1 MLPLLALRTGLL
13 AALTAAFAL
22 SGAAFAADHASGTAE
37 RLAGLRHAATI
48 TVDDE
53 GVAHVRA
60 RNEHDLYFM
69 QGWVHA
75 RERLFQMDYNR
86 RLASG
91 TLAELVGTAAL
102 ASDVQLRTI
111 GLRRAAQRS
120 YDAAS
125 ASTRAALDAYAEGV
139 NARLKA
145 QSSLPPE
152 YQALLLTQVA
162 AWTPVDSVV
171 IGKLIAFSLS
181 FELDISRTI
190 ALQSYVQAGS
200 VFKFDGVK
208 LFSQDLWRSAG
219 FEPNATVPDAALATP
234 RPPRHDKEQRGME
247 RAREAGHG
255 DHAIEQMRDY
265 LDRVR
270 DIPVFR
276 GILQREARGSSNLWA
291 VSGALS
297 QHGRPLIAND
307 PHLSLGVPS
316 TFFPMGLELD
326 DEPVF
331 GSTFP
336 GVVGVIHGY
345 NRRIAWGSTNNLVD
359 VTDTFSEQ
367 VIPDPGSPSGL
378 STLFK
383 GVPEPLIPIPET
395 FRANAGGSVVVIPAG
410 GSIPAATLVMP
421 RRDGGPIISFNPA
434 TGAALSVQYVGFGPT
449 QEAEAFLMINRARDL
464 GEFKAALQR
473 FDFGSQNFVYADVE
487 GNIAYFT
494 TGEIPVREDLQAMTV
509 NGVPPWFVRNGQGGN
524 EWLPVRNPQPN
535 QATPHE
541 VLPFGEMPQTVNPR
555 AGYFVN
561 GNNDPAGVTR
571 DNDPINQLRPG
582 GGLYYLAY
590 SWNRGFRA
598 ARIDNRLRELLETG
612 NRRVSFKEMQAI
624 QADVILRDA
633 EVLAPYIVRAFDR
646 ASTDPAAGAQLRAL
660 ATDAGVAEAVGRL
673 RKWNGSTPT
682 GIAQGYDENDKPGE
696 LAAPSTAE
704 IRASIAATIYAAW
717 RSRMIASVIDGT
729 LAARG
734 GLPAPDDQ
742 DSLAALR
749 NLLDNFSA
757 NGGVGASGID
767 FFAVAGIFQA
777 ADRRD
782 FVILTSLRAG
792 LDLLGSA
799 AFAPAFGGST
809 NQNDYLWGRLHRI
822 VFEHPLGGPFN
833 IPPAGGAFPQPIPGL
848 PGIPTDGGFQTVD
861 ASSHSARADAADEFM
876 FRDGPTHRTVVEA
889 RSDATRAE
897 SIWPGGTSGVL
908 GSPNYFQ
915 FLERWLANE
924 SMRLSLG
931 SEQVERNTAVTEKFR
946 PAMSQ

>member
-1 MLPLLALRTGLL
+1 MLRLLALRAGLL
-13 AALTAAFAL
+13 AALTATITL
-22 SGAAFAADHASGTAE
+22 SGAAFAADASSRTSE

-53 GVAHVRA
+53 GISHVLA
-60 RNEHDLYFM
+60 NNEHDLYFM

-102 ASDVQLRTI
+102 PSDVQLRTI
-111 GLRRAAQRS
+111 GLPRAAQRS

-125 ASTRAALDAYAEGV
+125 ARTRAALDAYAQGV

-152 YQALLLTQVA
+152 YQALALTQVA
-162 AWTPVDSVV
+162 PWTAVDSVV

-181 FELDISRTI
+181 FELDITRTI
-190 ALQSYVQAGS
+190 ALQSYVQAGPALG
-200 VFKFDGVK
+200 FDGVK

-247 RAREAGHG
+247 RAHEERHG
-255 DHAIEQMRDY
+255 GSAIDLMRDY

-276 GILQREARGSSNLWA
+276 GILHREARGSSNLWA
-291 VSGALS
+291 VSGALT
-297 QHGRPLIAND
+297 QHGRPLMAND
-307 PHLSLGVPS
+307 PHLALGVPS

-367 VIPDPGSPSGL
+367 VVPDSDSPSGL
-378 STLFK
+378 STLYK
-383 GVPEPLIPIPET
+383 GNREPLIPIAQI
-395 FRANAGGSVVVIPAG
+395 FRANVGGNVVVIPAG
-410 GSIPAATLVMP
+410 GGIPLATLVMP

-449 QEAEAFLMINRARDL
+449 QEAEAFLMINRARNL
-464 GEFKAALQR
+464 GDFKAALQR
-473 FDFGSQNFVYADVE
+473 FDFGSQNFVVADVE

-494 TGEIPVREDLQAMTV
+494 TGEVPVREDLQAHTV

-524 EWLPVRNPQPN
+524 EWLPVLNPQPN

-541 VLPFGEMPQTVNPR
+541 ILPFDEMPQTVNPR

-598 ARIDNRLRELLETG
+598 ARIDNRLRELLETD

-633 EVLAPYIVRAFDR
+633 EVLTPYVVRAFDR
-646 ASTDPAAGAQLRAL
+646 ASSDPAAAEQLRAL
-660 ATDAGVAEAVGRL
+660 ASDSGVAEAVGRL
-673 RKWNGSTPT
+673 RRWNGATPT

-696 LAAPSTAE
+696 LAAPSTGE
-704 IRASIAATIYAAW
+704 IRVSIAASIYSAW
-717 RSRMIASVIDGT
+717 RSRMIVSVIDGL
-729 LAARG
+729 LAPM
-734 GLPAPDDQ
+734 GLPSPDDQ

-749 NLLDNFSA
+749 NLLDNFST
-757 NGGVGASGID
+757 NGGKGASGID
-767 FFAVAGIFQA
+767 FFAVPGITQA

-782 FVILTSLRAG
+782 FVILRSLRAG
-792 LDLLGSA
+792 LDLLSSF

-833 IPPAGGAFPQPIPGL
+833 IPPAGGAFPQPLPGL
-848 PGIPTDGGFQTVD
+848 RGIPTDGGFQTVD
-861 ASSHSARADAADEFM
+861 ASSHSARADMPDEFM
-876 FRDGPTHRTVVEA
+876 FRDGPTHRTVAETRA
-889 RSDATRAE
+889 DAMRAE

-915 FLERWLANE
+915 FLERWLTNE

-931 SEQVERNTAVTEKFR
+931 REEVERNDAVTQKFV
-946 PAMSQ
+946 PAMPK

>member
-1 MLPLLALRTGLL
+1 MLRLLALRAGLL
-13 AALTAAFAL
+13 AALTASITL
-22 SGAAFAADHASGTAE
+22 NGAAFAADTSSGTSE
-37 RLAGLRHAATI
+37 RLAGLQQAATI

-53 GVAHVRA
+53 GISHVRA

-125 ASTRAALDAYAEGV
+125 ARTRAALDAYAEGV
-139 NARLKA
+139 NAHLMA

-152 YQALLLTQVA
+152 YQALALTQVA
-162 AWTPVDSVV
+162 EWTAVDSVV

-181 FELDISRTI
+181 FELDIARTV
-190 ALQSYVQAGS
+190 ALQSYVQAGGI
-200 VFKFDGVK
+200 VGFDGVK

-219 FEPNATVPDAALATP
+219 FEPNATVPDAAVATV
-234 RPPRHDKEQRGME
+234 RPPRGDKEQRGME
-247 RAREAGHG
+247 RARDTSHG
-255 DHAIEQMRDY
+255 DDAIDLMRDY

-276 GILQREARGSSNLWA
+276 GILHREARGSSNLWA
-291 VSGALS
+291 VSGALT

-307 PHLSLGVPS
+307 PHLALGVPS

-336 GVVGVIHGY
+336 GVAGVIHGY
-345 NRRIAWGSTNNLVD
+345 NRGIAWGSTNNLVD

-367 VIPDPGSPSGL
+367 VVPDAASPSGL
-378 STLFK
+378 STVFQ
-383 GVPEPLIPIPET
+383 VAREPLIPIPET
-395 FRANAGGSVVVIPAG
+395 FRANVGGNVVVIPAG

-449 QEAEAFLMINRARDL
+449 QEAEAFLMINRARNL
-464 GEFKAALQR
+464 GDFREALQR

-494 TGEIPVREDLQAMTV
+494 TGEIPVREDLQANTV
-509 NGVPPWFVRNGQGGN
+509 TGVPPWFVRNGQGGN
-524 EWLPVRNPQPN
+524 EWLPVSNPQPN

-541 VLPFGEMPQTVNPR
+541 ILPFDEMPQTVNPR

-582 GGLYYLAY
+582 GGLYYMAY

-598 ARIDNRLRELLETG
+598 ARINMRLRELLETG

-633 EVLAPYIVRAFDR
+633 EVLTPYIVRAFDR
-646 ASTDPAAGAQLRAL
+646 ASSDPAAAAQLRAL
-660 ATDAGVAEAVGRL
+660 ASDAGVAEAVGRL
-673 RKWNGSTPT
+673 RRWNGSTPT
-682 GIAQGYDENDKPGE
+682 GIAEGYDASDEPGE
-696 LAAPSTAE
+696 LATPSAAE
-704 IRASIAATIYAAW
+704 IQASIAASIYSAW
-717 RSRMIASVIDGT
+717 RSRMIASVIDGL
-729 LAARG
+729 LAPM
-734 GLPAPDDQ
+734 GLPSPDDQ

-749 NLLDNFSA
+749 NLLDNFST
-757 NGGVGASGID
+757 NGGRGASGID
-767 FFAVAGIFQA
+767 FFAVPGIAQA

-782 FVILTSLRAG
+782 FAILRSLQAG
-792 LDLLGSA
+792 LDLLSSP

-822 VFEHPLGGPFN
+822 VFEHPLGGVFN

-848 PGIPTDGGFQTVD
+848 RGFPTDGGFQSVD
-861 ASSHSARADAADEFM
+861 ASSHSARADVPDEFE

-889 RSDATRAE
+889 RSDAMRAE

-915 FLERWLANE
+915 FLERWLTNE
-924 SMRLSLG
+924 SVRLRLG
-931 SEQVERNTAVTEKFR
+931 EEQVERTDAVTQKFV
-946 PAMSQ
+946 PAMPK

>member
-1 MLPLLALRTGLL
+1 MLRHLVLRAGLL
-13 AALTAAFAL
+13 AVLSVSLTLGSA
-22 SGAAFAADHASGTAE
+22 SFAADSSSSESE
-37 RLAGLRHAATI
+37 RHAGLQQAATI

-53 GVAHVRA
+53 GISYVRA
-60 RNEHDLYFM
+60 RNEHDLYFL

-91 TLAELVGTAAL
+91 TLAELVGMPAL

-120 YDAAS
+120 HDAAS
-125 ASTRAALDAYAEGV
+125 ARTRAALEAYAEGV
-139 NARLKA
+139 NAWLQA

-152 YQALLLTQVA
+152 YPALGLTQVA
-162 AWTPVDSVV
+162 AWTPVDSIV
-171 IGKLIAFSLS
+171 IGKLISFSLS
-181 FELDISRTI
+181 FELDIARTV
-190 ALQSYVQAGS
+190 ALQSYVHAGS
-200 VFKFDGVK
+200 VLGFDGVK

-234 RPPRHDKEQRGME
+234 RPPRHDREQRGME
-247 RAREAGHG
+247 RAHREGHG
-255 DHAIEQMRDY
+255 DSAVGLMRDY
-265 LDRVR
+265 LERVR
-270 DIPVFR
+270 DIPAFR
-276 GILQREARGSSNLWA
+276 GILHREARGSSNLWA
-291 VSGALS
+291 VSGALT
-297 QHGRPLIAND
+297 QHGQPLIAND

-336 GVVGVIHGY
+336 GVAGVIHGF

-367 VIPDPGSPSGL
+367 VVPDSGSPSGL
-378 STLFK
+378 STLYK
-383 GVPEPLIPIPET
+383 GTREPLIPIPET
-395 FRANAGGSVVVIPAG
+395 FRANVGGNVVVIPAG
-410 GSIPAATLVMP
+410 GSIPPVTLVMP
-421 RRDGGPIISFNPA
+421 HRDGGPVISFNRA

-449 QEAEAFLMINRARDL
+449 QETEAFLMINRARNLRD
-464 GEFKAALQR
+464 FKEALQR
-473 FDFGSQNFVYADVE
+473 FDVGSQNFVYTDVE

-494 TGEIPVREDLQAMTV
+494 TGEVPVREDLQAGTV

-524 EWLPVRNPQPN
+524 EWLPVANPQPH
-535 QATPHE
+535 QATPRE
-541 VLPFGEMPQTVNPR
+541 ILPFSEMPQTVNPR

-561 GNNDPAGVTR
+561 GNNDPAGLTR
-571 DNDPINQLRPG
+571 DNDPLNQLRPG

-598 ARIDNRLRELLETG
+598 ARIDRRLRELLETG

-633 EVLAPYIVRAFDR
+633 EVFTPYILQAFDR
-646 ASTDPAAGAQLRAL
+646 ASSDPKLNSLKSDPGIR
-660 ATDAGVAEAVGRL
+660 EAVGRL
-673 RKWNGSTPT
+673 RNWNGSTPT
-682 GIAQGYDENDKPGE
+682 GIAEGYDATDKRGA
-696 LAAPSTAE
+696 LAAPSAAE
-704 IRASIAATIYAAW
+704 IQASIAASIYAAW
-717 RSRMIASVIDGT
+717 RSRMMASVIDGP
-729 LAARG
+729 LAPI

-757 NGGVGASGID
+757 NGGKGASGID
-767 FFAVAGIFQA
+767 FFAVPGIAQA

-782 FVILTSLRAG
+782 FLILGSVRAG
-792 LDLLGSA
+792 LDLLSSY
-799 AFAPAFGGST
+799 AFQSAFGKST
-809 NQNDYLWGRLHRI
+809 DQNDYRWGRLHRI
-822 VFEHPLGGPFN
+822 VFEHPLGGPFD
-833 IPPAGGAFPQPIPGL
+833 IPPAGGAFPAPLAGL
-848 PGIPTDGGFQTVD
+848 RGIPTDGGFQVVD
-861 ASSHSARADAADEFM
+861 ASSHSVRADAPDEFM
-876 FRDGPTHRTVVEA
+876 FRDGPTHRTVVETRA
-889 RSDATRAE
+889 DAVRAE

-915 FLERWLANE
+915 FLERWLTND
-924 SMRLSLG
+924 SIRLSLDLP
-931 SEQVERNTAVTEKFR
+931 AVAR
-946 PAMSQ
+946 

>member
-1 MLPLLALRTGLL
+1 MLRLLGLRAGLL
-13 AALTAAFAL
+13 AAFTASFIL
-22 SGAAFAADHASGTAE
+22 SGAVFADGASAGTSVL
-37 RLAGLRHAATI
+37 LAGLRQGATI

-53 GVAHVRA
+53 GVSHVRA
-60 RNEHDLYFM
+60 RNERDLYFM

-91 TLAELVGTAAL
+91 TLAELVGMAAL

-125 ASTRAALDAYAEGV
+125 ARTRAALDAYAEGV

-152 YQALLLTQVA
+152 YQALALTQVA

-181 FELDISRTI
+181 FELDIARTV

-247 RAREAGHG
+247 RAHEKGHG
-255 DHAIEQMRDY
+255 DSAVDLMRDY

-276 GILQREARGSSNLWA
+276 GILHREARGSSNLWA
-291 VSGALS
+291 VSGALT

-307 PHLSLGVPS
+307 PHLALGVPS

-331 GSTFP
+331 GSTLP

-367 VIPDPGSPSGL
+367 VIPDAGSPSGL

-395 FRANAGGSVVVIPAG
+395 FRANRGGSVDVIPAG

-421 RRDGGPIISFNPA
+421 RRDGGPIISFNPT

-449 QEAEAFLMINRARDL
+449 QETEAFLMINRARDL
-464 GEFKAALQR
+464 GDFKAALQR
-473 FDFGSQNFVYADVE
+473 FDVGSQNFVYADVD

-494 TGEIPVREDLQAMTV
+494 TGEVPVREDLQASTV

-524 EWLPVRNPQPN
+524 EWLPVSNPQPH
-535 QATPHE
+535 QATPRE
-541 VLPFGEMPQTVNPR
+541 ILPFDEMPQTVNPR

-561 GNNDPAGVTR
+561 GNNDPAGITR

-598 ARIDNRLRELLETG
+598 ARIDTRLREVLETG

-633 EVLAPYIVRAFDR
+633 EILAPYIVQAFDR
-646 ASTDPAAGAQLRAL
+646 AASDPAAAAQLRAL
-660 ATDAGVAEAVGRL
+660 ASDAGVAEAVGRL
-673 RKWNGSTPT
+673 RRWNGSTPT

-704 IRASIAATIYAAW
+704 IRASVAASIYSAW
-717 RSRMIASVIDGT
+717 RSRMIAGVIDGA

-734 GLPAPDDQ
+734 GLPSPDDQ

-749 NLLDNFSA
+749 NLLDNFST
-757 NGGVGASGID
+757 NGGRGASGID
-767 FFAVAGIFQA
+767 FFAAPGIARA

-792 LDLLGSA
+792 LDLLGSP

-833 IPPAGGAFPQPIPGL
+833 IPPAGGAFPQPLVGL
-848 PGIPTDGGFQTVD
+848 RGIPTDGGFQAVD
-861 ASSHSARADAADEFM
+861 ASSHSARADVPDEFM
-876 FRDGPTHRTVVEA
+876 FRDGPAHRTVVETRA
-889 RSDATRAE
+889 DAMRAE

-915 FLERWLANE
+915 FLERWLTNE
-924 SMRLSLG
+924 STRLSLG
-931 SEQVERNTAVTEKFR
+931 REQVERNDGVTQKFV
-946 PAMSQ
+946 PAMPK

>member
-1 MLPLLALRTGLL
+1 MIRTLASRLTVCVFLSLQFTAVCL
-13 AALTAAFAL
+13 AA
-22 SGAAFAADHASGTAE
+22 SPQH
-37 RLAGLRHAATI
+37 LAGLREAATI
-48 TVDDE
+48 SVDSE
-53 GVAHVRA
+53 GISHVRA
-60 RNEHDLYFM
+60 KNEHDLYFL

-75 RERLFQMDYNR
+75 HERLFQMDYNR

-91 TLAELVGTAAL
+91 TLAELLGTAAL
-102 ASDVQLRTI
+102 PSDVQLRTI

-125 ASTRAALDAYAEGV
+125 TRTRAALDAYAEGV
-139 NARLKA
+139 NAWLEA

-152 YQALLLTQVA
+152 YQALALTQVA
-162 AWTPVDSVV
+162 AWTAVDSVV
-171 IGKLIAFSLS
+171 IGKLFAFSLS
-181 FELDISRTI
+181 FELDLARTM
-190 ALQSYVQAGS
+190 ALQSYVQAGA
-200 VFKFDGVK
+200 VVGFDGVK

-219 FEPNATVPDAALATP
+219 FEPNATVPDAALVTP
-234 RPPRHDKEQRGME
+234 RPPRHDKEQHGME
-247 RAREAGHG
+247 RAHEGGYG
-255 DHAIEQMRDY
+255 DSAVGLMRDY

-276 GILQREARGSSNLWA
+276 GILHREARGSSNLWA
-291 VSGALS
+291 VSGALT

-336 GVVGVIHGY
+336 GVAGVVHGY

-367 VIPDPGSPSGL
+367 VVPDSASPSGL
-378 STLFK
+378 STIHL
-383 GVPEPLIPIPET
+383 GNLEPLSLIPET
-395 FRANAGGSVVVIPAG
+395 FRANMSGNLVVIPAG

-421 RRDGGPIISFNPA
+421 RRDGGPIIALGA
-434 TGAALSVQYVGFGPT
+434 TGAALSVQWVGFGPT
-449 QEAEAFLMINRARDL
+449 QELEAFLMINRARNLDD
-464 GEFKAALQR
+464 FKAALQR
-473 FDFGSQNFVYADVE
+473 FDVGSQNFVYADVE

-494 TGEIPVREDLQAMTV
+494 TGEIPVREDLQAGTV
-509 NGVPPWFVRNGQGGN
+509 NGMPPWFVRNGQGGN

-541 VLPFGEMPQTVNPR
+541 ILPFDEMPQTVNPR

-561 GNNDPAGVTR
+561 ANNDPAGVTR
-571 DNDPINQLRPG
+571 DNDPLNQLRPA
-582 GGLYYLAY
+582 GGLYYMAY

-598 ARIDNRLRELLETG
+598 ARIDRRLRELLETG

-633 EVLAPYIVRAFDR
+633 EVLTPYIVRAFDR
-646 ASTDPAAGAQLRAL
+646 ASSDPAAAPQLRAL
-660 ATDAGVAEAVGRL
+660 ASDAGVAEAVGRL
-673 RKWNGSTPT
+673 RNWNGSTPT
-682 GIAQGYDENDKPGE
+682 GIAQGYDATDKSGK

-704 IRASIAATIYAAW
+704 IQASIAASVYAAW
-717 RSRMIASVIDGT
+717 RSRMIASVIDAT
-729 LAARG
+729 LAPM
-734 GLPAPDDQ
+734 GLPSPDDQ

-749 NLLDNFSA
+749 NLLDNFST
-757 NGGVGASGID
+757 NGGKGASGID
-767 FFAVAGIFQA
+767 FFAVPGIAQA
-777 ADRRD
+777 TDRRD
-782 FVILTSLRAG
+782 FVILTSVRAG
-792 LDLLGSA
+792 LDLLSGS

-809 NQNDYLWGRLHRI
+809 NQNDYRWGRLHRI
-822 VFEHPLGGPFN
+822 VFAHPLGEPFS

-848 PGIPTDGGFQTVD
+848 RGIPTDGGFQTVD
-861 ASSHSARADAADEFM
+861 ASSHSTRADMPDEFM

-889 RSDATRAE
+889 RADAMLAE

-915 FLERWLANE
+915 FLERWLTNDTL
-924 SMRLSLG
+924 RLSLG
-931 SEQVERNTAVTEKFR
+931 REQMERNGSVTQSFIPAVQK
-946 PAMSQ
+946 